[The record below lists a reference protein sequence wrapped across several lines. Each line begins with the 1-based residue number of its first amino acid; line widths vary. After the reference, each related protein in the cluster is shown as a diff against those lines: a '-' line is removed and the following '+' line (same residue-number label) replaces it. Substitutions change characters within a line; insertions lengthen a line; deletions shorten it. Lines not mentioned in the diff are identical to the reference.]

1 MRQLDNSLI
10 QELQAKKIKPITL
23 IETSWLN
30 GEVYFTN
37 YIHNVIYQNKEYT
50 AMGHLLSIDDIEES
64 LKLQAINGSIS
75 LSGLPSSIQALVQE
89 EFTHGN
95 LKIYLALINND
106 NQIIAEP
113 ILLQQGFMDEISS
126 IDDWQ
131 NGTMNINVNYTTDF
145 ARFDDVNGRKS
156 NPSEHKNNYPGDLFF
171 DSVPKL
177 SDQVLEW

>member
-1 MRQLDNSLI
+1 MRQLDNNLI
-10 QELQAKKIKPITL
+10 QALQEKKIKPVTL
-23 IETSWLN
+23 IQTSWLN
-30 GEVYFTN
+30 GEIYLTN
-37 YIHNVIYQNKEYT
+37 YIHNITHNNIEYT
-50 AMGHLLSIDDIEES
+50 AMGNLLAIDDIEES

-95 LKIYLALINND
+95 IQIYLALIDNSNN
-106 NQIIAEP
+106 IISEP
-113 ILLQQGFMDEISS
+113 ILLQQGFMDDLQS

-131 NGTMNINVNYTTDF
+131 NGSMNINVNYTTDF
-145 ARFDDVNGRKS
+145 ARFDDTNGRKS